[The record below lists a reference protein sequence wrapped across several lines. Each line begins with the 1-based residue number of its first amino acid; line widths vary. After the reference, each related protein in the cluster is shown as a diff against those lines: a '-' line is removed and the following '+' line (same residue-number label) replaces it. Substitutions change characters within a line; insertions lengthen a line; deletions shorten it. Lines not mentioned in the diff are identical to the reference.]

1 MKRSDSRII
10 TTHVGSLPRPADL
23 IPVLQLKDDG
33 RDYDKELYARRVAE
47 SVHDVVR
54 RQADLG
60 VDVMNDGEHSK
71 ASFTSYHRT
80 RLTGFEATDKNF
92 GARHGMRD
100 AVAFAYVY
108 ADLRAMFAART
119 AYYKGQRRRSIICT
133 GPVKYVGQAE
143 VATDIENLRSSLRAV
158 GAEEGFMTALSP
170 TNIAQPEQNE
180 YYKTDEEFFA
190 AMADAMNEEYRAIV
204 DAGLILQ
211 IDDPRLATHWDRN
224 PGISVEE
231 CRKAIAGQVEVLNY
245 ALRNIPQDR
254 VRYHTCYSVNIGPRT
269 HDFELKDFVDLM
281 LQINAGGY
289 TFEASNP
296 RHEHEWKVWET
307 ANLPVD
313 KVIIPGVVSHCV
325 YLVEHPELVAQRI
338 ERFAGVVGKERVLA
352 SNDCGFATA
361 ADNDQVHPD
370 VAWAKMEALVQG
382 ARIASERLYR

>member
-33 RDYDKELYARRVAE
+33 REYDKELYTRRVAE
-47 SVHDVVR
+47 SVRDVVR
-54 RQADLG
+54 RQADIG

-80 RLTGFEATDKNF
+80 RLTGFEPTDKNF
-92 GARHGMRD
+92 GDRHGMRD
-100 AVAFAYVY
+100 AVAFADVY

-133 GPVKYVGQAE
+133 GPIKYVGQAE
-143 VATDIENLRSSLRAV
+143 VAADVENLRSSLRAV

-170 TNIAQPEQNE
+170 TNVAQPEQNE
-180 YYKTDEEFFA
+180 YYKSDEEFFA

-231 CRKAIAGQVEVLNY
+231 CRTAIAAQVEVLNY
-245 ALRNIPQDR
+245 ALRGIPQDR

-281 LQINAGGY
+281 LRINAGGY

-296 RHEHEWKVWET
+296 RHEHEWQVWET
-307 ANLPVD
+307 ANLPED

-338 ERFAGVVGKERVLA
+338 ERFASVVGKERVLA

-370 VAWAKMEALVQG
+370 VAWAKMEALVEG
-382 ARIASERLYR
+382 ARLASGRLYS